1 MNIDELSLAP
11 NIINFL
17 KLQGYTKLYPPQ
29 EDAIK
34 VGVLDSKSVMIS
46 VPTASGKTLIA
57 MLATLSHLS

>member
-1 MNIDELSLAP
+1 MNIDELPLAP

-34 VGVLDSKSVMIS
+34 AGVLD
-46 VPTASGKTLIA
+46 GNLIYQKINPR
-57 MLATLSHLS
+57 